1 MWREKISVFFE
12 SRVPGPRVAI
22 ERAMTLGASTF
33 CIFTGLELLYEI
45 IKTAM
50 GVEYVSGFIFFLLF
64 FMFVVS
70 PINVVMCLILWLFK
84 LDCFIFTKKRFLVI
98 EPLILLGM
106 FFIPTADVYIKLK
119 WWLYQYW
126 PSVFEFHAN
135 AGPYFQLSEPWYIW
149 LPYHALPYILT
160 AIVLIIIQKIYNLIG
175 SKHPNQ
181 R

>member
-1 MWREKISVFFE
+1 
-12 SRVPGPRVAI
+12 
-22 ERAMTLGASTF
+22 
-33 CIFTGLELLYEI
+33 
-45 IKTAM
+45 
-50 GVEYVSGFIFFLLF
+50 
-64 FMFVVS
+64 
-70 PINVVMCLILWLFK
+70 
-84 LDCFIFTKKRFLVI
+84 
-98 EPLILLGM
+98 M
-106 FFIPTADVYIKLK
+106 FFIPTAEVYIKLK